1 MVIHWYQ
8 NKNYYNTLTLRKK
21 IENAI
26 STGEITPHLFFRFS
40 QTKTDNAKWP
50 DVLFFFGGVEIWRY
64 FGRIQNFGSIGGVEN
79 VNIKYYIK
87 HSSP

>member
-1 MVIHWYQ
+1 LVIHWYQ

-26 STGEITPHLFFRFS
+26 STGEITPHLFFHFS

-50 DVLFFFGGVEIWRY
+50 NVLIFFGGEMLGILLRVRFCYKLETWRN
-64 FGRIQNFGSIGGVEN
+64 RIKRLPTSRFA
-79 VNIKYYIK
+79 Y
-87 HSSP
+87 

>member
-1 MVIHWYQ
+1 
-8 NKNYYNTLTLRKK
+8 LTLRKK

-50 DVLFFFGGVEIWRY
+50 DVLFFWGGSKFGGIL
-64 FGRIQNFGSIGGVEN
+64 GGYKILEVLG
-79 VNIKYYIK
+79 VLKM
-87 HSSP
+87 